1 MHQPPASLQ
10 LAQMASAYWVSQAL
24 FVAAKL
30 GLADLLASG
39 PQTAAELAHGVHE
52 RALYRLLRAL
62 ASVGVFAEDDD
73 GRFHLTPLA
82 EPLRSDHPE
91 SKRAMILMAGDDQ
104 YRAWSQLHYS
114 VQTGEPGFDREFG
127 LPLFDYLAQHREK
140 AKVFDDAM
148 VSIHGR
154 ETPAML
160 DAYDFSE
167 IDTLADLGGGNGSV
181 LRGVLAKYPSMRG
194 ILFDLP
200 NVADRAR
207 DAIAAAGLADR
218 CQAIGGSFFST
229 APAGADAYFL
239 RHILHDW
246 NDEQC
251 LTILGHVHRAAPP
264 HARLLVVESIIEPGN
279 GPSFAKLL
287 DLTMMVIPGG
297 QERTES
303 EWRELLSRGGFELQ
317 RIVPTAAEVCVLEA
331 VKSPKA

>member
-1 MHQPPASLQ
+1 MQ
-10 LAQMASAYWVSQAL
+10 LAQMATSYWVSQSL

-39 PQTAAELAHGVHE
+39 PKTAAELSHGVDEH
-52 RALYRLLRAL
+52 ALYRLLRAL
-62 ASVGVFAEDDD
+62 ASVGIFAEDNG

-82 EPLRSDHPE
+82 DPLRSDHPE
-91 SKRAMILMAGDDQ
+91 SKRAMILMAGDEQ
-104 YRAWSQLHYS
+104 YRAWGNLLFS
-114 VQTGEPGFDREFG
+114 VQTGQTGFEHEFG
-127 LPLFDYLAQHREK
+127 QPIFDYLAANPDK
-140 AKVFDDAM
+140 AKTFDDAM

-160 DAYDFSE
+160 EAYDFSE

-181 LRGVLAKYPSMRG
+181 LRAVLAQYPAMSG
-194 ILFDLP
+194 IVFDLP

-207 DAIAAAGLADR
+207 AAIAAAGFADR
-218 CQAIGGSFFST
+218 CQAIGGSFFET

-239 RHILHDW
+239 RHVLHDW

-251 LTILGHVHRAAPP
+251 LTILGHIHRAAPP
-264 HARLLVVESIIEPGN
+264 HARLLVVESIVEPGN

-287 DLTMMVIPGG
+287 DLTMLVIPGG

-303 EWRELLSRGGFELQ
+303 QWRSLLARGGFELV
-317 RIVPTAAEVCVLEA
+317 RIVPTSADVSVLEA
-331 VKSPKA
+331 VKAVAKK

>member
-1 MHQPPASLQ
+1 
-10 LAQMASAYWVSQAL
+10 MASAYWVSQAL

-30 GLADLLASG
+30 GLADLLAAG
-39 PQTAAELAHGVHE
+39 PKTAAEMSHGVHE
-52 RALYRLLRAL
+52 RALSRLLRAL

-82 EPLRSDHPE
+82 EPLRADHPE

-114 VQTGEPGFDREFG
+114 VQTGQPGFEREFG
-127 LPLFDYLAQHREK
+127 RPLFDYLAENPAK
-140 AKVFDDAM
+140 AKTFDDAM

-181 LRGVLAKYPSMRG
+181 LRAVLAKYPSMRG
-194 ILFDLP
+194 VLFDLP
-200 NVADRAR
+200 NVVGRAR
-207 DAIAAAGLADR
+207 TAIATAGLFDR
-218 CQAIGGSFFST
+218 CQAIGGSFFES

-251 LTILGHVHRAAPP
+251 LTILGHIHAAAPP
-264 HARLLVVESIIEPGN
+264 HARLLVVESIIESGN
-279 GPSFAKLL
+279 APSFAKLL
-287 DLTMMVIPGG
+287 DLTMLVIPGG
-297 QERTES
+297 QERTET
-303 EWRELLSRGGFELQ
+303 EWRSLLARGGFELQ
-317 RIVPTAAEVCVLEA
+317 RIVPTAADVCVLEA
-331 VKSPKA
+331 VKTPKL